1 MSVLSFRNLK
11 LSFPLFH
18 SRDRR
23 NAQKREAAVISP
35 DNIKMPLETEDST
48 KGDSGEGEL
57 RKLLDTELSLDNS
70 DLRSHAWYHGSIS
83 RARAEEVC
91 AENGNFIIR
100 DCISQPGDFVLTCRW
115 NNQTIHVIIQKTII
129 QPNTIYERIQYKLED
144 EAYDT
149 IPDLVT
155 AYVGSKRPV
164 TILSG
169 AKICTPVNRT
179 APLSYYLSKYAA
191 QAEHTRLHGTL
202 SRPAAKS
209 TPPPKPSSYLKRE
222 PVAVGCSIIRT
233 SPPRGRKDF
242 GSLNRAQR
250 PSSGTFEGNDYKCFK
265 LLTLALFITFAER
278 LTHSG
283 DGVLGSSSS
292 SNSGS
297 DKNNTFTS
305 NSLPRRLNSTS
316 LSLPPQPL
324 SQDAPPEKNVQAS
337 KVENTSSLENPPPK
351 PSRVPSVKVK
361 PQRPGNITNPGER
374 VYAEIDEDDE
384 TPVYDEKEILS
395 SVSKTDDISFNEKAA
410 EKANEFSEF
419 SNMRHSRLSEVYQP
433 SGSDSGN
440 GSGDSVQ
447 TSASD
452 SRNRDSQAS
461 FGDSGF
467 ILAED
472 DSVTEEE
479 SLLIIP
485 DMCPPSAF
493 DLESF
498 STLLLPSIENRP
510 LDATAFKG
518 IKNTLTESGSRILA
532 AHLTKIDL
540 DLLNG
545 PQEKDLGLGITMGVE
560 LITLPQGSQLRK
572 DLIERTECLKLL
584 VAVSILKVEDLNE
597 RAEMIYRWIQI
608 AIDTKTAMGNL
619 YGFTGIML
627 GLCVPEV
634 QRLTQTWHIVRQ
646 KYTDSAFKFESKLRS
661 TLKSMNE
668 CSNPQAPNTTIP
680 HILPY
685 ILLCERDLEDIYSL
699 HTKGSSLFQWESTA
713 SDYGLQMLYSHLQEG
728 RMFTQNLTLYKRN
741 AELLLGDMKH
751 MDELTL
757 DMFRL

>member
-1 MSVLSFRNLK
+1 
-11 LSFPLFH
+11 
-18 SRDRR
+18 
-23 NAQKREAAVISP
+23 
-35 DNIKMPLETEDST
+35 
-48 KGDSGEGEL
+48 
-57 RKLLDTELSLDNS
+57 
-70 DLRSHAWYHGSIS
+70 
-83 RARAEEVC
+83 
-91 AENGNFIIR
+91 
-100 DCISQPGDFVLTCRW
+100 
-115 NNQTIHVIIQKTII
+115 TII

-250 PSSGTFEGNDYKCFK
+250 PSSGTFE
-265 LLTLALFITFAER
+265 ER

-283 DGVLGSSSS
+283 DGVLGSSSSS

-324 SQDAPPEKNVQAS
+324 SQDAPPENNVQVS
-337 KVENTSSLENPPPK
+337 KVENTSSSENPPPK

-361 PQRPGNITNPGER
+361 PQRPANITNPGER

-545 PQEKDLGLGITMGVE
+545 PQG
-560 LITLPQGSQLRK
+560 
-572 DLIERTECLKLL
+572 ERSWIRDYHG
-584 VAVSILKVEDLNE
+584 VSILKVEDLNE

-757 DMFRL
+757 DMFRSEFHLKFLFGSRAAFADNDQRMPKFQKVIATLSEFCEPS